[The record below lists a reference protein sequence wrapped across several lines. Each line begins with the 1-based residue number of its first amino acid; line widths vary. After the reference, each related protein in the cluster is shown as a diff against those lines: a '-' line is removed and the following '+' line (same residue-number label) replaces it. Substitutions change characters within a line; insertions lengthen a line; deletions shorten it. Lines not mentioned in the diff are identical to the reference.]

1 MKKFIYALTLCIAA
15 GMTSCKDDDSVYS
28 PSDLDRM
35 PRTMFRSENTTN
47 VRPENDEY
55 SSKLIPGTRNSVQLH
70 WYGISGAAGYE
81 IRYAEN
87 LTTGLMEDWSDPTK
101 IVESCFFGPAHTT
114 CVFHKKKKGTGYS
127 LIKPVG

>member
-47 VRPENDEY
+47 VKPENDEY

-87 LTTGLMEDWSDPTK
+87 LTTGLIEDWSDPTK
-101 IVESCFFGPAHTT
+101 IVESFIVGP
-114 CVFHKKKKGTGYS
+114 
-127 LIKPVG
+127 

>member
-47 VRPENDEY
+47 VKPENDEY

-87 LTTGLMEDWSDPTK
+87 LTTGLIEDWSDPTK
-101 IVESCFFGPAHTT
+101 IEIGRAH
-114 CVFHKKKKGTGYS
+114 V
-127 LIKPVG
+127 

>member
-55 SSKLIPGTRNSVQLH
+55 SSNSYRAPATLSSSTGMASAVRQAMRSAMLKTSLPVLLKTGAIPQKL
-70 WYGISGAAGYE
+70 
-81 IRYAEN
+81 
-87 LTTGLMEDWSDPTK
+87 
-101 IVESCFFGPAHTT
+101 
-114 CVFHKKKKGTGYS
+114 
-127 LIKPVG
+127 